1 MSFKVVF
8 CNFHCLYFK
17 VYFIVYFRS
26 NCNVANYR
34 MGLDLMKVESHVTA
48 PYKLSFYHHHYITR
62 TRTGELDFVCYSILM
77 MMI

>member
-1 MSFKVVF
+1 
-8 CNFHCLYFK
+8 
-17 VYFIVYFRS
+17 
-26 NCNVANYR
+26 